1 MEGLIYLLKVAACTV
16 LFFGFYLLFLRKLT
30 FFKINRFYLLIT
42 LLLSFIIPTL
52 QFEVK
57 REIAMVDNEVSA
69 ELPEIK
75 PINQPPVQLI
85 QPVMVEYEPQV
96 VNRIDWW
103 AVVSYAY
110 AGVASLLVMI
120 CLWRLFNLIKHT
132 KGYTKNNDGLKLV
145 TKTKGFTN
153 CSFFNYVFIDGAAL
167 NASDLAVL
175 LKHEQVHAKQYHSID
190 KIILMIFKSI
200 LWFNP
205 IVYLYDKA
213 LEQVHEY
220 EADEITSNG
229 FGNQAYANLL
239 LKLAI
244 SKNDMPLIHNF
255 VKSPIKDRIKMLFH
269 SKSKNMKKLM
279 YLLALPVGLLL
290 IWSFTIKVT
299 PVFTKEKVQEKIFTL
314 VIDAAHG
321 GVDDGAVVG
330 NIKEK
335 ELTLAIAQK
344 IKIAAVARG
353 FNVVLTRTDD
363 QTLNVQKRA
372 AVKGDFLISL
382 KLSADV
388 NTNKNGI
395 RFLTS
400 GRYER
405 DYKLPKSNSM
415 TYYIYK
421 SIENIKGIKVDSEPK
436 LNKIALIDSSS
447 KPGIVITLGYLTNKS
462 DFNFITDDGKQ
473 TLLADKIVEGIMQYK
488 KITPSDE
495 TLATR
500 QKEVDS
506 VSKSHQ
512 IWLKSAKYKALAS
525 KAAKIGRQSI
535 SGKIESLHFFGKV
548 NPRID
553 GFILDANG
561 TKYRVYINPVIMK
574 KTSYQVGDHFV
585 VKVNKAEV
593 WYDSDY
599 LVLQP
604 DPKALEINSDGAIL
618 NKGLAPKIIS
628 YSKMKGDIGTKTY
641 YMDNAVMEVLNHRLE
656 AEYITFDKANN
667 KIMAKNGILKSLDGK
682 SVVKAT
688 AFYLDLNKGVFTT
701 NNVKGEYHAI
711 GLSDINNIKE
721 YLIKASDKV
730 EYVARDS
737 VKMSK
742 DKSIVSLFGNA
753 RLFYNEVKL
762 SGSKIVYNKNNNTVF
777 VNDASMTSG
786 DNKINADSLFFDI
799 KTKKAKL
806 FGADL
811 NR

>member
-110 AGVASLLVMI
+110 AGVASLFVLI

-229 FGNQAYANLL
+229 FGNQAYASLL

-244 SKNDMPLIHNF
+244 SKSDMPLIHNF

-279 YLLALPVGLLL
+279 YLLALPVALGLFWL
-290 IWSFTIKVT
+290 FA
-299 PVFTKEKVQEKIFTL
+299 VQ
-314 VIDAAHG
+314 
-321 GVDDGAVVG
+321 VVYAQ
-330 NIKEK
+330 NIKDENKPSKDFYEGTLKGKVIKIEK
-335 ELTLAIAQK
+335 GVIGGYIFDLLSDGKVYPVDATGFKDK
-344 IKIAAVARG
+344 IKIGDELAAYITGKAVSFKKTDKSGKVIAQTDKPIYFPTKITTSNGTLIYEEKIEKHAFLFEANKARSASSKIKAIQKG
-353 FNVVLTRTDD
+353 VNGKIEKIVLNDGLFTINLNLESQNVKSNDFKIGDSVL
-363 QTLNVQKRA
+363 
-372 AVKGDFLISL
+372 VKFIGEKQVS
-382 KLSADV
+382 K
-388 NTNKNGI
+388 NTYTTNKMIVLYSQPKKYLIKNEALYN
-395 RFLTS
+395 RF
-400 GRYER
+400 Y
-405 DYKLPKSNSM
+405 
-415 TYYIYK
+415 
-421 SIENIKGIKVDSEPK
+421 
-436 LNKIALIDSSS
+436 
-447 KPGIVITLGYLTNKS
+447 
-462 DFNFITDDGKQ
+462 FNDGKQ
-473 TLLADKIVEGIMQYK
+473 KTAAIK
-488 KITPSDE
+488 DE
-495 TLATR
+495 
-500 QKEVDS
+500 
-506 VSKSHQ
+506 
-512 IWLKSAKYKALAS
+512 
-525 KAAKIGRQSI
+525 
-535 SGKIESLHFFGKV
+535 
-548 NPRID
+548 P
-553 GFILDANG
+553 
-561 TKYRVYINPVIMK
+561 
-574 KTSYQVGDHFV
+574 
-585 VKVNKAEV
+585 AEV
-593 WYDSDY
+593 SETA
-599 LVLQP
+599 
-604 DPKALEINSDGAIL
+604 K
-618 NKGLAPKIIS
+618 PKIIS
-628 YSKMKGDIGTKTY
+628 FSRIKGDVKNKIS
-641 YMDNAVMEVLNHRLE
+641 YMDNAVMEMFNCRLE
-656 AEYITFDKANN
+656 ADYVEFDQANN

-688 AFYLDLNKGVFTT
+688 AFDLDLNKGVFTT
-701 NNVKGEYHAI
+701 NNVKGEYHAV
-711 GLSDINNIKE
+711 GLSDINNVKE

-737 VKMSK
+737 VKMNK

-786 DNKINADSLFFDI
+786 DNKIKADSLFFDI